1 MKFWQIIKNMNW
13 ASRLGLFI
21 VSGFGFCAIFAPWLA
36 PYGQS
41 EIVGDVWGPLF
52 GKFIF
57 GTDQIG
63 RDMLSMLIYG
73 ARNMIA
79 LALLTTGCAFGLGSL
94 LGFLAATMG
103 GWVDQVLSRFVD
115 VVISIPTLI
124 FALIV
129 LSATGTSISALVI
142 VIAIIYAM
150 PVYRIARAVAMDIEV
165 MEYVEVARLRGE
177 GLWWIMRKE
186 ILPNALTPLAAE
198 FGQRAQFSRP
208 WPAAATCRL
217 GFHGTGKRRWN
228 CLGVYASA
236 GTCHLHRPADHWHQ
250 PDCRFSSPESQRL
263 ARRPLTIR
271 CRGQG
276 IISTASK
283 RVTRGAVSYSSLAR
297 KRSSTALKS
306 VCRSQNMRCL
316 PIATTFALGQP
327 RSAL

>member
-13 ASRLGLFI
+13 ASRLGLFV

-41 EIVGDVWGPLF
+41 EIVGDVWEPLF

-129 LSATGTSISALVI
+129 LSSTGTSISALVI

-198 FGQRAQFSRP
+198 FGLRFCFVFLLISGLSFLGLGLQPPLADWGSMVRGNADGIAWGYMHP
-208 WPAAATCRL
+208 LVPATCIAL
-217 GFHGTGKRRWN
+217 
-228 CLGVYASA
+228 
-236 GTCHLHRPADHWHQ
+236 
-250 PDCRFSSPESQRL
+250 
-263 ARRPLTIR
+263 LTI
-271 CRGQG
+271 G
-276 IISTASK
+276 INLIVDSAVQKASGL
-283 RVTRGAVSYSSLAR
+283 REDH
-297 KRSSTALKS
+297 
-306 VCRSQNMRCL
+306 
-316 PIATTFALGQP
+316 
-327 RSAL
+327 

>member
-1 MKFWQIIKNMNW
+1 MKFWQIIKDMNW
-13 ASRLGLFI
+13 ASRLGLFV

-41 EIVGDVWGPLF
+41 EIVGDVWEPLF

-57 GTDQIG
+57 GTDLIG

-79 LALLTTGCAFGLGSL
+79 LALLTTCCAFGLGSL

-129 LSATGTSISALVI
+129 LSSTGTSISALVI

-198 FGQRAQFSRP
+198 FGLRFCFVFLLISGLSFLGLGLQPPLADWGAMVRGNADGIAWGYMHP
-208 WPAAATCRL
+208 LVPATCIAL
-217 GFHGTGKRRWN
+217 
-228 CLGVYASA
+228 
-236 GTCHLHRPADHWHQ
+236 
-250 PDCRFSSPESQRL
+250 
-263 ARRPLTIR
+263 LTI
-271 CRGQG
+271 G
-276 IISTASK
+276 INLIVDSVVQKASGL
-283 RVTRGAVSYSSLAR
+283 REDH
-297 KRSSTALKS
+297 
-306 VCRSQNMRCL
+306 
-316 PIATTFALGQP
+316 
-327 RSAL
+327 

>member
-1 MKFWQIIKNMNW
+1 MMKAWQLIREMNW
-13 ASRLGLFI
+13 ASRLGLLV

-41 EIVGDVWGPLF
+41 EIVGDVWEPLF
-52 GKFIF
+52 GKFFF

-129 LSATGTSISALVI
+129 LSSTGTSILSLVT

-165 MEYVEVARLRGE
+165 MDYVEAARLRGE

-198 FGQRAQFSRP
+198 FGLRFCFVFLLISGLSFLGLGLQPPLADWGAMVRDNGGGIAWGFMHP
-208 WPAAATCRL
+208 LIPATCIAL
-217 GFHGTGKRRWN
+217 
-228 CLGVYASA
+228 
-236 GTCHLHRPADHWHQ
+236 
-250 PDCRFSSPESQRL
+250 
-263 ARRPLTIR
+263 LTI
-271 CRGQG
+271 G
-276 IISTASK
+276 INLIVDSVVQKASGL
-283 RVTRGAVSYSSLAR
+283 REDH
-297 KRSSTALKS
+297 
-306 VCRSQNMRCL
+306 
-316 PIATTFALGQP
+316 
-327 RSAL
+327 

>member
-1 MKFWQIIKNMNW
+1 MKFWQIIKNMTW
-13 ASRLGLFI
+13 ASRLGLFV

-41 EIVGDVWGPLF
+41 EIVGDVWEPLF

-198 FGQRAQFSRP
+198 FGLRFCFVFLLISGLSFLGLGLQPPLADWGAMVRGNADGIAWGYMHP
-208 WPAAATCRL
+208 LVPATCIAL
-217 GFHGTGKRRWN
+217 
-228 CLGVYASA
+228 
-236 GTCHLHRPADHWHQ
+236 
-250 PDCRFSSPESQRL
+250 
-263 ARRPLTIR
+263 LTI
-271 CRGQG
+271 G
-276 IISTASK
+276 INLIVDSAVQKASGL
-283 RVTRGAVSYSSLAR
+283 REDH
-297 KRSSTALKS
+297 
-306 VCRSQNMRCL
+306 
-316 PIATTFALGQP
+316 
-327 RSAL
+327 

>member
-1 MKFWQIIKNMNW
+1 MNVLQIITGMNW
-13 ASRLGLFI
+13 ASRLGLLV

-41 EIVGDVWGPLF
+41 EIVGDVWEPLF
-52 GKFIF
+52 GEFFF

-63 RDMLSMLIYG
+63 RDMLTMLIYG

-79 LALLTTGCAFGLGSL
+79 LALLTTACAFGLGSL

-129 LSATGTSISALVI
+129 LSSTGTSILALVT

-165 MEYVEVARLRGE
+165 MDYVEAARLRGE
-177 GLWWIMRKE
+177 GLWWIMRRE

-198 FGQRAQFSRP
+198 FGLRFCFVFLLISGLSFLGLGLQPPLADWGAMVRDNGGGIAWGFMHP
-208 WPAAATCRL
+208 LVPATCIAL
-217 GFHGTGKRRWN
+217 
-228 CLGVYASA
+228 
-236 GTCHLHRPADHWHQ
+236 
-250 PDCRFSSPESQRL
+250 
-263 ARRPLTIR
+263 LTI
-271 CRGQG
+271 G
-276 IISTASK
+276 INLIVDSAVQKASGL
-283 RVTRGAVSYSSLAR
+283 REDH
-297 KRSSTALKS
+297 
-306 VCRSQNMRCL
+306 
-316 PIATTFALGQP
+316 
-327 RSAL
+327 

>member
-1 MKFWQIIKNMNW
+1 MKFWQIIKDMNW
-13 ASRLGLFI
+13 ASRLGLFV

-41 EIVGDVWGPLF
+41 EIVGDVWEPLF

-129 LSATGTSISALVI
+129 LSSTGTSISALVI

-198 FGQRAQFSRP
+198 FGLRFCFVFLLISGLSFLGLGLQPPLADWGAMVRGNADGIAWGYMHP
-208 WPAAATCRL
+208 LVPATCIAL
-217 GFHGTGKRRWN
+217 
-228 CLGVYASA
+228 
-236 GTCHLHRPADHWHQ
+236 
-250 PDCRFSSPESQRL
+250 
-263 ARRPLTIR
+263 LTI
-271 CRGQG
+271 G
-276 IISTASK
+276 INLIVDSAVQKASGL
-283 RVTRGAVSYSSLAR
+283 REDH
-297 KRSSTALKS
+297 
-306 VCRSQNMRCL
+306 
-316 PIATTFALGQP
+316 
-327 RSAL
+327 

>member
-1 MKFWQIIKNMNW
+1 MNIWIAIREMSW
-13 ASRLGLFI
+13 ASRLGLLV

-41 EIVGDVWGPLF
+41 EIVGDVWEPLF
-52 GKFIF
+52 GEFFF

-63 RDMLSMLIYG
+63 RDMLTMLIYG

-79 LALLTTGCAFGLGSL
+79 LALLTTACAFGLGSL

-129 LSATGTSISALVI
+129 LSSTGTSILALVT

-165 MEYVEVARLRGE
+165 MDYVGAARLRGE

-198 FGQRAQFSRP
+198 FGLRFCFVFLLISGLSFLGLGLQPPLADWGAMVRDNGGGIAWGFMHP
-208 WPAAATCRL
+208 LVPATCIAL
-217 GFHGTGKRRWN
+217 
-228 CLGVYASA
+228 
-236 GTCHLHRPADHWHQ
+236 
-250 PDCRFSSPESQRL
+250 
-263 ARRPLTIR
+263 LTI
-271 CRGQG
+271 G
-276 IISTASK
+276 INLIVDSAVQKASGL
-283 RVTRGAVSYSSLAR
+283 REDH
-297 KRSSTALKS
+297 
-306 VCRSQNMRCL
+306 
-316 PIATTFALGQP
+316 
-327 RSAL
+327 

>member
-1 MKFWQIIKNMNW
+1 MKVWQLIRMMNW
-13 ASRLGLFI
+13 ASRLGLLV

-41 EIVGDVWGPLF
+41 EIVGDVWEPLF
-52 GKFIF
+52 GKFFF

-79 LALLTTGCAFGLGSL
+79 LALLTTGCAFGMGSL

-129 LSATGTSISALVI
+129 LSSTGTSILSLVT

-165 MEYVEVARLRGE
+165 MDYVEAARLRGE

-198 FGQRAQFSRP
+198 FGLRFCFVFLLISGLSFLGLGLQPPLADWGAMVRDNGGGIAWGFMHP
-208 WPAAATCRL
+208 LIPATCIAL
-217 GFHGTGKRRWN
+217 
-228 CLGVYASA
+228 
-236 GTCHLHRPADHWHQ
+236 
-250 PDCRFSSPESQRL
+250 
-263 ARRPLTIR
+263 LTI
-271 CRGQG
+271 G
-276 IISTASK
+276 INLIVDSVVQKASGL
-283 RVTRGAVSYSSLAR
+283 REDH
-297 KRSSTALKS
+297 
-306 VCRSQNMRCL
+306 
-316 PIATTFALGQP
+316 
-327 RSAL
+327 

>member
-1 MKFWQIIKNMNW
+1 MMKAWQLIREMNW
-13 ASRLGLFI
+13 ASRLGLLV

-41 EIVGDVWGPLF
+41 EIVGDVWEPLF
-52 GKFIF
+52 GKFFF

-103 GWVDQVLSRFVD
+103 GWIDQVLSRFVD

-129 LSATGTSISALVI
+129 LSSTGTSILSLVT

-165 MEYVEVARLRGE
+165 MDYVEAARLRGE

-198 FGQRAQFSRP
+198 FGLRFCFVFLLISGLSFLGLGLQPPLADWGAMVRDNGGGIAWGFMHP
-208 WPAAATCRL
+208 LIPATCIAL
-217 GFHGTGKRRWN
+217 
-228 CLGVYASA
+228 
-236 GTCHLHRPADHWHQ
+236 
-250 PDCRFSSPESQRL
+250 
-263 ARRPLTIR
+263 LTI
-271 CRGQG
+271 G
-276 IISTASK
+276 INLIVDSVVQKASGL
-283 RVTRGAVSYSSLAR
+283 REDH
-297 KRSSTALKS
+297 
-306 VCRSQNMRCL
+306 
-316 PIATTFALGQP
+316 
-327 RSAL
+327 

>member
-1 MKFWQIIKNMNW
+1 MMKAWQLIRMMNW
-13 ASRLGLFI
+13 ASRLGLLV

-41 EIVGDVWGPLF
+41 EIVGDVWEPLF
-52 GKFIF
+52 EKFFF

-79 LALLTTGCAFGLGSL
+79 LALLTTGCAFGMGSL

-129 LSATGTSISALVI
+129 LSSTGTSILSLVT

-165 MEYVEVARLRGE
+165 MDYVEAARLRGE

-198 FGQRAQFSRP
+198 FGLRFCFVFLLISGLSFLGLGLQPPLADWGAMVRDNGGGIAWGFMHP
-208 WPAAATCRL
+208 LIPATCIAL
-217 GFHGTGKRRWN
+217 
-228 CLGVYASA
+228 
-236 GTCHLHRPADHWHQ
+236 
-250 PDCRFSSPESQRL
+250 
-263 ARRPLTIR
+263 LTI
-271 CRGQG
+271 G
-276 IISTASK
+276 INLIVDSVVQKASGL
-283 RVTRGAVSYSSLAR
+283 REDH
-297 KRSSTALKS
+297 
-306 VCRSQNMRCL
+306 
-316 PIATTFALGQP
+316 
-327 RSAL
+327 